1 MSRHF
6 RFSLSL
12 LALGLWSSAALAETA
27 DDGKPDPS
35 KPSDRPAPKS
45 VNLLLNDPRLMPRD
59 TTMSLADW
67 GAIRRAASTRFR
79 PSREQITD
87 ESKPKVL
94 ARQLVSASPPPPDPA
109 GRKISTD
116 DHVEAQDAVDA
127 SRSAYE
133 RKVSQR
139 SVEITVHT
147 GATGQIES
155 IQVTLPSGSPR
166 FDEEAMLCL
175 RDAFAAYPP
184 IEERRPFVSRWRV
197 RGGYGVA
204 LPRTLAPMTPRVSNG
219 RMPARGIP
227 IPVPLWGTFDE
238 TKGVGKTN
246 YAFSDQI
253 ESQVELISHTPL

>member
-1 MSRHF
+1 
-6 RFSLSL
+6 
-12 LALGLWSSAALAETA
+12 
-27 DDGKPDPS
+27 
-35 KPSDRPAPKS
+35 
-45 VNLLLNDPRLMPRD
+45 MPRD

-79 PSREQITD
+79 PSRELITD
-87 ESKPKVL
+87 DSKPKVL
-94 ARQLVSASPPPPDPA
+94 AKQLVSAGPPPPDPP

-116 DHVEAQDAVDA
+116 EHVEAQDAVDA
-127 SRSAYE
+127 TRSLYE

-155 IQVTLPSGSPR
+155 MQVTFASGNPR
-166 FDEEAMLCL
+166 FDEEAMVCL

-184 IEERRPFVSRWRV
+184 MEERRPFVSRWRV
-197 RGGYGVA
+197 RGGYGIA
-204 LPRTLAPMTPRVSNG
+204 LPRSLAPMTPRASNA
-219 RMPARGIP
+219 RMPARGIR

-238 TKGVGKTN
+238 TTGVGKAN